1 MTWWEYALWG
11 ALGGLAVEATQFYR
25 AIRRF
30 KVWPWKVKG
39 ESAPPVLAASVV
51 IRVGLGIIAA
61 LVMGKAGTISG
72 VLGIFGVGV
81 AAPLI
86 IEQIMRQAPLPRSD
100 DRDSAGIR

>member
-1 MTWWEYALWG
+1 MMWWEYAACG

-25 AIRRF
+25 AILRF
-30 KVWPWKVKG
+30 KVWPWEVKG
-39 ESAPPVLAASVV
+39 ESALPVLAASVV

-61 LVMGKAGTISG
+61 FVMGTAGTVSG

-86 IEQIMRQAPLPRSD
+86 IEQIMRQVPRSD
-100 DRDSAGIR
+100 DRDSTGAR

>member
-11 ALGGLAVEATQFYR
+11 GLGGLAVEATQFYR

-30 KVWPWKVKG
+30 KVWPWEVKG
-39 ESAPPVLAASVV
+39 EAEPSVLAASVV
-51 IRVGLGIIAA
+51 FRVGLGIIAA
-61 LVMGKAGTISG
+61 LVIGKAGTVSG

-86 IEQIMRQAPLPRSD
+86 IEQLMRQVPLPRSD
-100 DRDSAGIR
+100 DRDSTDAR